1 LGLKD
6 EGVNLILAGGK
17 EGSSVFIYSTD
28 MSSCILCSF
37 WRATWPTLVL
47 HYHSTSVLMCGFCA
61 LLMSTTVECTTAPH
75 IQWHFPTCTYM
86 TCTYMILNPHLQT
99 QRLRFLF

>member
-1 LGLKD
+1 MKNEIEGGGIRSSRVKEQGAKGLGLKD

-37 WRATWPTLVL
+37 
-47 HYHSTSVLMCGFCA
+47 
-61 LLMSTTVECTTAPH
+61 
-75 IQWHFPTCTYM
+75 
-86 TCTYMILNPHLQT
+86 
-99 QRLRFLF
+99 